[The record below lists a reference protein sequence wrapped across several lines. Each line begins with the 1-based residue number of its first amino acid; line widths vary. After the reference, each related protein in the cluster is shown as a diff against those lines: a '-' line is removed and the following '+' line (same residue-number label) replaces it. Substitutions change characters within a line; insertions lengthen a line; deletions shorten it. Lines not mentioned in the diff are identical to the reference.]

1 MGRLHVERQD
11 DHPIHNN
18 LSRKVVPA
26 NTGCSRLRKHRA
38 DDGKRKCPGDY
49 AKTDLFRDPGTW
61 IGRQAACT
69 VVAGR
74 WCARFSASQKA
85 SPLGY
90 AGYCFGG
97 VCFWL
102 CSSRFCSASWSWRTI
117 PRSRSPSSFRFRR

>member
-61 IGRQAACT
+61 REIRNRTRHLWPSVLLPYRTPQI
-69 VVAGR
+69 
-74 WCARFSASQKA
+74 S
-85 SPLGY
+85 LGEQY
-90 AGYCFGG
+90 
-97 VCFWL
+97 
-102 CSSRFCSASWSWRTI
+102 
-117 PRSRSPSSFRFRR
+117 